1 MNLIKEPLTRFI
13 KLETSGSIILFA
25 VTIAALILANSP
37 AGDGFQNFWN
47 NYITISLPGLELSKP
62 ILKWINDGLMVI
74 FFFLIGLEIKREII
88 TGELSHLK
96 KASLPL
102 FAAIGGMIFPA
113 LLFLLFNQGKAGSE
127 GWGIP
132 MAADIAFSLGIL
144 KLLGKRVPIGL
155 KVFLMAFAIIDD
167 LGAVLIIAF
176 FYSIDL
182 TWSYIVIG
190 LVIIVFLFFLSSHGL
205 YSKYL
210 FFLMGIVVWI
220 LFLKSGIHTT
230 IAGVLLAFT
239 IPLKRKTNS
248 VSFFNKGKEMLNQ
261 FVSDCDRNSEKT
273 ILTKNQINII
283 DELEDLTEKTAPPL
297 QYIEHRLHGWVSYLI
312 MPLFALANAGVVFSF
327 SGDTNFGLSINL
339 AMSLIFG
346 NIIGIFSFSW
356 LTIKLKLAE
365 LPENVTFFQLFGIS
379 VLGGLGF
386 TMALFIN
393 NLAYS
398 NPSLINSAKMGILI
412 GSFIAGSLGYLI
424 IKLALKDY
432 KNKGMSN

>member
-1 MNLIKEPLTRFI
+1 MKIIKEPLAKFI
-13 KLETSGSIILFA
+13 RLETSGSIILFA
-25 VTIAALILANSP
+25 VTVLALILANSP
-37 AGDGFQNFWN
+37 VGNNFQSFWDS
-47 NYITISLPGLELSKP
+47 YITISLPGLELSKP

-74 FFFLIGLEIKREII
+74 FFFLIGLEIKREIL
-88 TGELSHLK
+88 TGELNHLK
-96 KASLPL
+96 KASLPI

-113 LLFLLFNQGKAGSE
+113 LLFLLFNQNKPGSE

-144 KLLGKRVPIGL
+144 KLIGKRVPLGL

-176 FYSIDL
+176 FYSTNL
-182 TWSYIVIG
+182 TWLFIFIG
-190 LVIIVFLFFLSSHGL
+190 LAIIAFLFFLSSRGL

-210 FFLMGIVVWI
+210 FFLMGIIVWI

-248 VSFFNKGKEMLNQ
+248 ASFYNEGKEMLEQ
-261 FVSDCDRNSEKT
+261 FVSDCDTNMEKT
-273 ILTKNQINII
+273 ILTKNQINAI
-283 DELEDLTEKTAPPL
+283 DGLEYLTEKTAPPL

-312 MPLFALANAGVVFSF
+312 MPLFAFANAGVVFSL
-327 SGDTNFGLSINL
+327 SSDTNFMLSLNI
-339 AMSLIFG
+339 AMSLLIG
-346 NIIGIFSFSW
+346 NVVGIFSFSF
-356 LTIKLKLAE
+356 LAIKLKLAE
-365 LPENVTFFQLFGIS
+365 LPENVTFFQLAGIS

-393 NLAYS
+393 NLAYTD
-398 NPSLINSAKMGILI
+398 PVLINSAKMGILI
-412 GSFIAGSLGYLI
+412 GSFIAGLLGYLI
-424 IKLALKDY
+424 IRLALKDY
-432 KNKGMSN
+432 KNKEAS

>member
-1 MNLIKEPLTRFI
+1 MNRIKEPLVKFI
-13 KLETSGSIILFA
+13 RLETSGSIILFG
-25 VTIAALILANSP
+25 VTSLALILANSP
-37 AGDGFQNFWN
+37 LGNNFQSFWN

-62 ILKWINDGLMVI
+62 ILKWINDGLMVV
-74 FFFLIGLEIKREII
+74 FFFLIGLEIKREIL

-96 KASLPL
+96 KASLPI

-113 LLFLLFNQGKAGSE
+113 LLFLLLNRGEPGIE

-144 KLLGKRVPIGL
+144 KLLGKRVPLGL

-176 FYSIDL
+176 FYSTNL
-182 TWSYIVIG
+182 VWTYIGIG
-190 LVIIVFLFFLSSHGL
+190 LAIIAILFFLSSRGL

-210 FFLMGIVVWI
+210 FFLMGIIAWI

-248 VSFFNKGKEMLNQ
+248 ISFYREGKEILQQ
-261 FVSDCDRNSEKT
+261 FVNDCDINNEKT
-273 ILTKNQINII
+273 ILSKSQINAI

-312 MPLFALANAGVVFSF
+312 MPLFAFANAGVVLGVSK
-327 SGDTNFGLSINL
+327 DTNLSLSLNI
-339 AMSLIFG
+339 ATSLIFG
-346 NIIGIFSFSW
+346 NMIGIFSFSW
-356 LTIKLKLAE
+356 IAIKLKLAE
-365 LPENVTFFQLFGIS
+365 LPINVTFFQLIGIS

-393 NLAYS
+393 NLAYTD
-398 NPSLINSAKMGILI
+398 PALINSAKMGILI
-412 GSFIAGSLGYLI
+412 GSFIAGVMGYLLI
-424 IKLALKDY
+424 NLSLRNY
-432 KNKGMSN
+432 KKEEVP

>member
-1 MNLIKEPLTRFI
+1 MNLIKEPLAKFI
-13 KLETSGSIILFA
+13 RLETSSSIILFT
-25 VTIAALILANSP
+25 VTVAALILANSP
-37 AGDGFQNFWN
+37 VGESFLGFWN
-47 NYITISLPGLELSKP
+47 NYITISVPGFELSKP
-62 ILKWINDGLMVI
+62 VLKWINDGLMVI
-74 FFFLIGLEIKREII
+74 FFFLIGLEIKREIL

-113 LLFLLFNQGKAGSE
+113 LLFLLINQGKTGIE

-144 KLLGKRVPIGL
+144 KLLGKQVPSGL
-155 KVFLMAFAIIDD
+155 KIFLMAFAIIDD

-176 FYSIDL
+176 FYSTNL
-182 TWSYIVIG
+182 SWAYIGIG
-190 LVIIVFLFFLSSHGL
+190 LAIIALLFVLSSHGI

-210 FFLMGIVVWI
+210 FFALGIVVWI

-248 VSFFNKGKEMLNQ
+248 LSFYNEGKEMLDL
-261 FVSDCDRNSEKT
+261 FVSGCNKNEEKS
-273 ILTKNQINII
+273 ILTKNQIDII
-283 DELEDLTEKTAPPL
+283 DELEDLTEQTAPPL

-327 SGDTNFGLSINL
+327 SGDTNFSLSLNIAL
-339 AMSLIFG
+339 SLIFG

-356 LTIKLKLAE
+356 LSIKLKIAE

-393 NLAYS
+393 NLAYTDAV
-398 NPSLINSAKMGILI
+398 LINSAKMGILL
-412 GSFIAGSLGYLI
+412 GSFIAGLMGYLL
-424 IKLALKDY
+424 IKLALRNY
-432 KNKGMSN
+432 KKEEAS